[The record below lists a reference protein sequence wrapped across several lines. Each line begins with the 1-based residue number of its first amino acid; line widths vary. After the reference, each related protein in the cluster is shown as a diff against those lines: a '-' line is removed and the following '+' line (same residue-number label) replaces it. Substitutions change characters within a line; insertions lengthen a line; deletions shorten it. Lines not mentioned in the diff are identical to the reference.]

1 MWTRLRQ
8 ERGVASAL
16 LLVYAFLLF
25 ATLFTGYTAYH
36 RLVAIRQATHAAL
49 DQAALVA
56 AQQIDPNAA
65 YAGQVV
71 IVPSAAQAA
80 FDSTLPGLLAAV
92 PSGAYA
98 GPLSVTA
105 FTVYQQDQAGAQPL
119 PGWKVMGPSVFAEV
133 SVPVRAVVLGAP
145 AFTFTMRVATLQ
157 NTPLWNSQ
165 SGSWGG

>member
-56 AQQIDPNAA
+56 AQQIDPSAA
-65 YAGQVV
+65 YAGRVV
-71 IVPSAAQAA
+71 IIP
-80 FDSTLPGLLAAV
+80 
-92 PSGAYA
+92 
-98 GPLSVTA
+98 
-105 FTVYQQDQAGAQPL
+105 
-119 PGWKVMGPSVFAEV
+119 
-133 SVPVRAVVLGAP
+133 
-145 AFTFTMRVATLQ
+145 
-157 NTPLWNSQ
+157 
-165 SGSWGG
+165 